1 MKLKA
6 FEADYSCGHFAP
18 KNFKIGSVV
27 KKLSPKNRGVAVKAG
42 SPGVVTSFPKKSGIF
57 KRRELCAYL
66 ELGKVFGHYEIVL
79 LEICRLPR
87 FFL

>member
-27 KKLSPKNRGVAVKAG
+27 KKLSPKNRGV
-42 SPGVVTSFPKKSGIF
+42 GIKLLDTVYIIKF
-57 KRRELCAYL
+57 SRLRRA
-66 ELGKVFGHYEIVL
+66 KNSVFLV
-79 LEICRLPR
+79 
-87 FFL
+87 

>member
-27 KKLSPKNRGVAVKAG
+27 KKLSPKNRGVGVKLVDTVYMLIYKHLFFR
-42 SPGVVTSFPKKSGIF
+42 SD
-57 KRRELCAYL
+57 RNQR
-66 ELGKVFGHYEIVL
+66 KVEIN
-79 LEICRLPR
+79 
-87 FFL
+87 

>member
-27 KKLSPKNRGVAVKAG
+27 KKLSPKNRGVGVKLSDTVYYTICNKGAFL
-42 SPGVVTSFPKKSGIF
+42 TSIALI
-57 KRRELCAYL
+57 E
-66 ELGKVFGHYEIVL
+66 H
-79 LEICRLPR
+79 
-87 FFL
+87 